1 MPDIHPTAIIHPSA
15 EIAEG
20 VKIGPY
26 SQIGPNIKIGCNSV
40 IESHV
45 VIHSH
50 TILGEKCRIFPF
62 ASIGA
67 IPQDLKFKGEES
79 WVKIGN
85 ECIIREFVTIHRGT
99 ASGTGITEI
108 GEGSFLMAYAH
119 VAHDCKIGNH
129 VIVANVATL
138 AGHVEIEDYAII
150 GGITAIHQF
159 LKIGAYAILGGMS
172 ATVKDIPPYVI
183 ASGNRAKLYGLNLVG
198 LRRHNF
204 SQNVISA
211 LKRAYGILIR
221 SKKPLRVAI
230 EEIKNESIF
239 RLPEVAHFVE
249 FIENSKMGIPRRWKR

>member
-1 MPDIHPTAIIHPSA
+1 MPDIHPTAIVHNSA
-15 EIAEG
+15 EVAEG

-26 SQIGPNIKIGCNSV
+26 SQIGPKVKIGRDSI

-50 TILGEKCRIFPF
+50 TILGERCHIFPF

-67 IPQDLKFKGEES
+67 VPQDLKFKGEES
-79 WVKIGN
+79 WVKIGD

-99 ASGTGITEI
+99 ALGEGTTEV
-108 GEGSFLMAYAH
+108 GNGSFLMAYAH
-119 VAHDCKIGNH
+119 VAHDCKIGNS

-138 AGHVEIEDYAII
+138 AGHVEIEDHAII

-159 LKIGAYAILGGMS
+159 VKIGAYALLGGMS

-204 SQNVISA
+204 PQNVISA
-211 LKRAYGILIR
+211 LKMAYATLIR
-221 SKKPLRVAI
+221 SKKPLKAAL
-230 EEIKNESIF
+230 EEIKCKSIF
-239 RLPEVAHFVE
+239 YLPEVEHFVR
-249 FIENSKMGIPRRWKR
+249 FIEKSERGIPRR